1 MNLSRP
7 LRTVR
12 SFVRREGRMTPAQ
25 RRAWM
30 CHWERYGVALQAGE
44 TLDLDRLFGRRA
56 PRILEIG
63 CGMGDALLAMAGAAP
78 QQDYLGIEVYR
89 TGLGSLMQRLVEA
102 ERENVRLINADAL
115 EVLPLLPAAG
125 FDAILLFF
133 PDPWPKKRHHKRRI
147 VQPVFIRL
155 LASRLKPGGMLHMVT
170 DWEDYA
176 GHMLQV
182 MAQCPEFTN
191 TAGKDSF
198 APRPDYRPLTR
209 FEQRAHGLGH
219 EIRELV
225 FIRVGAPVATIPGC
239 R

>member
-1 MNLSRP
+1 MTAPRP

-25 RRAWM
+25 RRAWS
-30 CHWERYGVALQAGE
+30 CHWERYGVVLQAGE
-44 TLDLDRLFGRRA
+44 MLNLERLFGRCA

-89 TGLGSLMQRLVEA
+89 TGLGSLMQRLVAA

-115 EVLPLLPAAG
+115 EVLPRLPAAA
-125 FDAILLFF
+125 FDAVLLFF

-147 VQPVFIRL
+147 VQPAFIHL

-191 TAGKDSF
+191 TAGPGAF
-198 APRPDYRPLTR
+198 AMRPAYRPLTR
-209 FEQRAHGLGH
+209 FEQRARRLGH

-225 FIRVGAPVATIPGC
+225 FIRAGEPATTVPGC